1 METFQRRFMYFR
13 YRPLSMKSC
22 STNLLTGH
30 RQKKTKKKINKQ
42 SSKQAIKQDKIIKN
56 RPYH

>member
-13 YRPLSMKSC
+13 YRPLPMFHEFVNRPSA
-22 STNLLTGH
+22 
-30 RQKKTKKKINKQ
+30 KKDKKNKQ
-42 SSKQAIKQDKIIKN
+42 TIKQASKQAIKQDKIIKN